1 MPFVIVAHR
10 VQRACTVLRRIRLS
24 AQSRGHGWRLAIN
37 EYVPMK
43 ARWPRRYGTVFAL
56 LLLAGCA
63 TDGGRKAPPTVSP
76 TMGST
81 GERCP
86 VVAQSTSSRAR
97 AALDALVRGRQPADA
112 PTSPAGS
119 NARSLADAE
128 PLVADAPDVSGFK
141 QQGRASWY
149 GPRFNGRRTAN
160 GERFDKNALTAAHR
174 RLPLSSFVRVTNVA
188 NKKSVVV
195 RINDRGP
202 FHRGRIIDLSQA
214 AASALG
220 LRHAGTGRVQL
231 QGLSR
236 DEARVAMAEQL
247 ASVR

>member
-1 MPFVIVAHR
+1 
-10 VQRACTVLRRIRLS
+10 
-24 AQSRGHGWRLAIN
+24 
-37 EYVPMK
+37 MK
-43 ARWPRRYGTVFAL
+43 ARWPRRYGTVCAL

-63 TDGGRKAPPTVSP
+63 TDGGRKEPTTVSP
-76 TMGST
+76 TMASARASGT
-81 GERCP
+81 T
-86 VVAQSTSSRAR
+86 VVQSVSSRAKSV
-97 AALDALVRGRQPADA
+97 LDALARGKPGDASADA
-112 PTSPAGS
+112 ATRNVSL
-119 NARSLADAE
+119 LADAE

-141 QQGRASWY
+141 QEGRASWY
-149 GPRFNGRRTAN
+149 GPRFHGRHTAN

-188 NKKSVVV
+188 NKRSVVV

-202 FHRGRIIDLSQA
+202 YHSGRIIDLSQA

-220 LRHAGTGRVQL
+220 LQHSGTARVRL

-247 ASVR
+247 ASAR

>member
-1 MPFVIVAHR
+1 
-10 VQRACTVLRRIRLS
+10 
-24 AQSRGHGWRLAIN
+24 
-37 EYVPMK
+37 MK
-43 ARWPRRYGTVFAL
+43 ARWPRCYGTVCAL

-63 TDGGRKAPPTVSP
+63 TDSGRKEPTTVSP
-76 TMGST
+76 TMGRAGASSAA
-81 GERCP
+81 
-86 VVAQSTSSRAR
+86 VVQSVSSRAKL
-97 AALDALVRGRQPADA
+97 ALDALARGESGDAPADTA
-112 PTSPAGS
+112 
-119 NARSLADAE
+119 ARHVSSLADAE
-128 PLVADAPDVSGFK
+128 PLVADAPDVSDFK
-141 QQGRASWY
+141 QEGRASWY
-149 GPRFNGRRTAN
+149 GPRFHGRRTAN

-188 NKKSVVV
+188 NKRSVVV

-202 FHRGRIIDLSQA
+202 YHSGRIIDVSQA

-220 LRHAGTGRVQL
+220 LQHSGTARVRL